1 MEEPT
6 AFMTLETLKTLMG
19 QVTAVVLATQ
29 AVKSAV
35 PRLANYWIRLVAVMV
50 GIGVQLGLGW
60 QSEMPPSSWVLAS
73 LNGTLVAMV
82 AMKSAEFLKG
92 SSVSPSPK
100 KEEP

>member
-19 QVTAVVLATQ
+19 QVTAVVLVTQ

-35 PRLANYWIRLVAVMV
+35 PRLTNYWIRLVAVAV
-50 GIGVQLGLGW
+50 GIGVQLGLSW
-60 QSEMPPSSWVLAS
+60 QSQMPPEAWVLAS

-92 SSVSPSPK
+92 SLVPPSPK